1 MFQDDPQHGE
11 NEGEG
16 EVGGKTLVYS
26 LFPNSV
32 NSPTTHE
39 VFSDEDYN
47 GHIYVAFEMCH
58 YDYYQ
63 YDLCGHKAIEILQY
77 CNEVLWKAG
86 MTFQLRP
93 CPEENFVNFCEKILN
108 IPSKDIGKCYW
119 KGMSGYCKMCESS
132 FQVCL
137 AMFLL
142 RLS

>member
-1 MFQDDPQHGE
+1 
-11 NEGEG
+11 
-16 EVGGKTLVYS
+16 
-26 LFPNSV
+26 
-32 NSPTTHE
+32 
-39 VFSDEDYN
+39 
-47 GHIYVAFEMCH
+47 MCH

-93 CPEENFVNFCEKILN
+93 CPEENFINFCEKILN

-137 AMFLL
+137 AMSVLGL
-142 RLS
+142 CSQEKWSGSRSRDERIYAGLTSDS